1 MYKSTFFRNNT
12 DMKKDII
19 YEYLK
24 PLDERESIYKK
35 QKEMER

>member
-1 MYKSTFFRNNT
+1 
-12 DMKKDII
+12 MKKDII

-35 QKEMER
+35 QKEMEQK